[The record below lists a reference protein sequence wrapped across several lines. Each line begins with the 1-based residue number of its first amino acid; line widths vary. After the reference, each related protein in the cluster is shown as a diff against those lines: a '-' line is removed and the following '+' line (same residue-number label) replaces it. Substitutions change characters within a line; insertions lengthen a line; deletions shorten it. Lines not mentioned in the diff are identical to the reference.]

1 MATSYFI
8 RLRGNV
14 QGPFDAERLRQLARR
29 GQFTRLHEVSAD
41 GQEWRPAGELSE
53 LFSVAAGVSLP
64 SSAALSGAGHAVSSP
79 ATRASIE
86 LPPGAPQEAW
96 YYESAAGQPRGPVDL
111 ATLQKLL
118 EQGQLTRRSRVWKAG
133 MADWT
138 PAGNVPQLAAIVTQP
153 APGHESHSGTLSEAA
168 HADRSS
174 ETVLPD
180 TVEVLEDSRKWV
192 LLLGA
197 AGLVVTVEL
206 FLVFLGEL
214 IAAAMIRSLTLAAL
228 SLVPLAVAILAAL
241 GPWLLWRYA
250 HGIST
255 VAYTRRPRAL
265 YQALKVLR
273 GYWMYASILCTIVVV
288 VQILAVVI
296 QLAMLSDMIAAL
308 FAAAQKPSS

>member
-64 SSAALSGAGHAVSSP
+64 SSAALGGAGYAVSSP
-79 ATRASIE
+79 AARTSAE
-86 LPPGAPQEAW
+86 LPPGIAQEAW
-96 YYESAAGQPRGPVDL
+96 YYEWAGQPQGPVDL

-118 EQGQLTRRSRVWKAG
+118 EQGQLTRRSRVWRTG

-138 PAGNVPQLAAIVTQP
+138 PAGNVPQLAAIITQP
-153 APGHESHSGTLSEAA
+153 ALGHESHSGTLSEAE

-296 QLAMLSDMIAAL
+296 QLAMMSDMIAAL
-308 FAAAQKPSS
+308 FAAAQQSSS